1 MDWCQSPDMGWTQRS
16 GRRCSLLRRFYTEQ
30 DGRPRSVKIAASFLE
45 IISYHSAGVFTFG
58 LESTIVL
65 VAELTLGKPVSSFQV
80 PCLFSLSGNADEA
93 AKGMQRQL
101 PADSSKVL
109 CTLS

>member
-1 MDWCQSPDMGWTQRS
+1 
-16 GRRCSLLRRFYTEQ
+16 
-30 DGRPRSVKIAASFLE
+30 
-45 IISYHSAGVFTFG
+45 

-65 VAELTLGKPVSSFQV
+65 VAELTFGKPVSSFHV

-101 PADSSKVL
+101 PADSNKVL
-109 CTLS
+109 APYHDADLSW